1 MSVEILSVFYAL
13 ILCKYLIQFY
23 FILSEQKL
31 NKIQKKKKA
40 SFFKEL
46 KANEFFV
53 LLLVTGTKYE
63 LPETNVSEKKTVNH
77 GYKTGKLFLLV

>member
-31 NKIQKKKKA
+31 NKIQKKKKPQ
-40 SFFKEL
+40 FL
-46 KANEFFV
+46 K
-53 LLLVTGTKYE
+53 
-63 LPETNVSEKKTVNH
+63 S
-77 GYKTGKLFLLV
+77 